1 MVKFLLYSKP
11 MPDSKVT
18 PEALTFTKNELKVI
32 KDLNIALRPLRKLL
46 QTGRSAPAAP
56 QAY

>member
-46 QTGRSAPAAP
+46 QTGS
-56 QAY
+56 